1 MVSCFLR
8 LADFSAYIG
17 TWACFLRVG
26 SVGKLDRH
34 PMTRGEAGLG
44 HFQACSPGLAAF
56 VLRVANL
63 FQPIYSLPVQR
74 LLNGNV
80 LHRRRRRR
88 AVPMLLTRLEPHY
101 VSRTDLLDRR
111 AVALHPA
118 VAERDNQNLAE
129 RMRVPR

>member
-8 LADFSAYIG
+8 LADFSAYLG

-34 PMTRGEAGLG
+34 PMMRGEAGLG
-44 HFQACSPGLAAF
+44 HFPVCSLGLAAF

-74 LLNGNV
+74 PLNGNV

-88 AVPMLLTRLEPHY
+88 AVPMLLTRLEPDHIAG
-101 VSRTDLLDRR
+101 TDLLDRP
-111 AVALHPA
+111 AIALHPA
-118 VAERDNQNLAE
+118 
-129 RMRVPR
+129 